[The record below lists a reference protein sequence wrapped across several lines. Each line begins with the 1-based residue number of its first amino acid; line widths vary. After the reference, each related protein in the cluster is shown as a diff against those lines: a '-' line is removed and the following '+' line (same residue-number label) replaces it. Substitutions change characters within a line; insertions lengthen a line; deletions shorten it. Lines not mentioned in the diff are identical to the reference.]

1 MKEFNKLEIAIS
13 IVIVIAL
20 PFVFKPDLMTDTLE
34 SIFKFVVVTA
44 LILLVI
50 FEAWYFFRN
59 K

>member
-1 MKEFNKLEIAIS
+1 MKKFNKLEIAIS

-20 PFVFKPDLMTDTLE
+20 PFVFKPDLMTQTLE

-50 FEAWYFFRN
+50 FEAWYYFR
-59 K
+59 KM

>member
-1 MKEFNKLEIAIS
+1 MKKFNKLEIAIS

-20 PFVFKPDLMTDTLE
+20 PFIFKPDLMTQTLE

>member
-1 MKEFNKLEIAIS
+1 MKKFNKLEIAIS

-20 PFVFKPDLMTDTLE
+20 PFIFKPDLMTDTLE
-34 SIFKFVVVTA
+34 SIFKFVVVSA
-44 LILLVI
+44 LILLVV

>member
-1 MKEFNKLEIAIS
+1 MKKFNKLEIAIS
-13 IVIVIAL
+13 IAIVIAL